1 MSGLVLLSLS
11 ANKLFKDSQRK
22 NKYCKPIEQ
31 EALKQNR
38 SVIYL
43 FHSFSPLWARK
54 QFYEQHLH

>member
-1 MSGLVLLSLS
+1 MFGLVLLSLS
-11 ANKLFKDSQRK
+11 ANKLYKDSQRK

-31 EALKQNR
+31 EALKQNL

-54 QFYEQHLH
+54 QF